1 MARTI
6 PMIQPVSQLLLLA
19 LVSTAGERERWMYKV
34 QCFRNAK
41 LRPHTFLFTFSIKT
55 RLIGYL
61 THDTDWQSIGV
72 KSTFNTVGIL
82 KGCAA
87 VSCTQRE
94 RRSITQVI
102 CVINK
107 SPNA

>member
-1 MARTI
+1 
-6 PMIQPVSQLLLLA
+6 
-19 LVSTAGERERWMYKV
+19 MYKV
-34 QCFRNAK
+34 QYFRNAK

-55 RLIGYL
+55 TLIGYF
-61 THDTDWQSIGV
+61 THGTDWQSIGV